1 MTSSHELLIVDD
13 NPADVLLAREALEVC
28 AYRGQITSVGDGAE
42 ALAYLSRRGN
52 YGNAIQPDLVLLDLN
67 LPKRDG
73 LAVLAAMKASPDLR
87 RIPVVIFSTS
97 QLSQDIAR
105 SYELGANCYV
115 SKPGNLTDFFSMM
128 KSIEQFW
135 FGSVCLPPR
144 GEQTTQ

>member
-1 MTSSHELLIVDD
+1 MTSAHELLIVDD
-13 NPADVLLAREALEVC
+13 NPADIVLAREALAVC
-28 AYRGQITSVGDGAE
+28 AYCGQINSVGDGAE
-42 ALAYLSRRGN
+42 ALSYLGRRGT
-52 YGNAIQPDLVLLDLN
+52 YANAIKPDLVLLDLN

-73 LAVLAAMKASPDLR
+73 LAVLAAMKANPDLR

-115 SKPGNLTDFFSMM
+115 SKPVTLTEFFSMM

-135 FGSVCLPPR
+135 FGSVRLPPR
-144 GEQTTQ
+144 GE